1 MKSGDNHRPDGSL
14 RTNENIV
21 FLSFFF
27 QEPVET
33 KRELDEIREKRL
45 SYFRSQTN
53 SVALDEFSE
62 VEETMS
68 TEAENDKLQD
78 FNDNI
83 EIPEDEFRPPQ
94 QAELVSNERTS
105 DLELE
110 CPKPDQLSLDRN
122 SSPIESQ
129 LEDIDIEQCD
139 FVSEESKVS
148 PEDELIEL
156 LKSGAIDMSS
166 PEYSRDSFDV
176 AEEDPQESLVTD
188 VQSFPEEVKEYSSV
202 ELDAFAGNKAETKS
216 DGESDSSDDVIERFE
231 ASLSPEERTNYID
244 YVIKDLKEDG
254 SLKGDEQDSITSDE
268 DEAPEREV
276 TRLEAPEGEA
286 PEGEASEYEAHQVEA
301 PVDKA
306 PEGEASE
313 LNEPE
318 RGEPER
324 DEPEREEP
332 ERETPERE
340 ESEHDELEDT
350 ALSETSANIE
360 KLVARLGEIENE
372 LSESEGEGLGTIEAT
387 SRSSDEEF
395 EEIERLLYEEKAL
408 IEAEEK
414 SKQSAHETTDDSSD
428 EEFER
433 LERELY
439 EQKARGEASEA
450 AENMNKESPEEFT
463 KTASDEEFEQLEKM
477 ASDEKA
483 ANRVQPYEFMKK
495 GNDLESLSSDIED
508 QAVDSNLL
516 SSLPSLPVSSRKTE
530 EDDDLLDIIG
540 ASDSEISDSS
550 EDLEEVQK
558 LIVAQASSD
567 DRETLGSDEEEKNP
581 VMWSVSVR
589 TSAPAPPV
597 TAPVASEHNV
607 AFVSMELMR
616 QTNDRP
622 TERTNEGT
630 NDRPSDRMNEG
641 TNERK
646 NK

>member
-94 QAELVSNERTS
+94 QAELVSNERTR

-188 VQSFPEEVKEYSSV
+188 VQSFPEEVKEYCSV

-244 YVIKDLKEDG
+244 YVIKDLKEDE
-254 SLKGDEQDSITSDE
+254 SLKVDEQDSITSDE

-286 PEGEASEYEAHQVEA
+286 PEGETPEGEASEGEASEGEASEYEAPEDEA
-301 PVDKA
+301 PEDEA

-318 RGEPER
+318 R

-332 ERETPERE
+332 ERGERERETPERE

-372 LSESEGEGLGTIEAT
+372 LSESEAEGLGTIEAT

-439 EQKARGEASEA
+439 EQKARGEAIEA

-483 ANRVQPYEFMKK
+483 ANRVQPYEVMKK
-495 GNDLESLSSDIED
+495 GNDLESLSSDIEN

-516 SSLPSLPVSSRKTE
+516 SSLPNLPLSSRKTE

-607 AFVSMELMR
+607 AFVSME
-616 QTNDRP
+616 
-622 TERTNEGT
+622 
-630 NDRPSDRMNEG
+630 
-641 TNERK
+641 
-646 NK
+646 